1 MLTYP
6 KSASSIPPI
15 ILRSVDFPEPD
26 GPSSTHISPFSTS
39 KLIPLRTSTLLEVL
53 PYDFFKSFKQKD
65 SLIHQLIH
73 TTYYGTFFALK
84 KDFYI
89 RIRSKFLSNQKEPWD
104 RRIGFIAKR
113 NNEICFLNKKLIRT
127 KNIIPPIANPIPIG
141 IKIDKFKLAIAE
153 I

>member
-53 PYDFFKSFKQKD
+53 PYDFFKSF
-65 SLIHQLIH
+65 
-73 TTYYGTFFALK
+73 TV
-84 KDFYI
+84 
-89 RIRSKFLSNQKEPWD
+89 
-104 RRIGFIAKR
+104 R
-113 NNEICFLNKKLIRT
+113 NI
-127 KNIIPPIANPIPIG
+127 
-141 IKIDKFKLAIAE
+141 
-153 I
+153 